1 MMPKIVSKSHDP
13 HVLKTTP
20 VQHRKK
26 RRPCREYQCG
36 TGQIPSE
43 FQVREL
49 SQLQSARAG
58 VNYAYLGL

>member
-1 MMPKIVSKSHDP
+1 MMPKIVSKPHSP
-13 HVLKTTP
+13 HVLKTTHAK
-20 VQHRKK
+20 QKQRK
-26 RRPCREYQCG
+26 PCREYQGG

-43 FQVREL
+43 CQVREL